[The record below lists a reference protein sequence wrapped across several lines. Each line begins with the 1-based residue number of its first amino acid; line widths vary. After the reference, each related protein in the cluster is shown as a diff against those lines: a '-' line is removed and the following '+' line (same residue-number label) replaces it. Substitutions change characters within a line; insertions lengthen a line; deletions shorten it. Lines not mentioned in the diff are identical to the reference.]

1 LLGLDL
7 NCNMSVLYR
16 SPPPFPETIRG
27 GVIAVGNFDGVH
39 QGHQCLIERLCSL
52 ANAVDGPSIVFT
64 FDPSPAEL
72 LYPGHVPPALTWME
86 RRATLLHR
94 LGVEIVIA
102 FPTTKEL
109 LELTAAQFFEMVLI
123 EQLGVRGLVEGPNFR
138 FGKGRDGDVR
148 FLQRKCHERKI
159 PLEIVQPQNVDG
171 VLISSSRIR
180 SDIMRGDIEAANRFL
195 LEPYRIIGRVSQ
207 GAQRGR
213 QLGFPTANLE
223 AIPVLVPPPGVYAG
237 RAYVGDTIH
246 KAAIHIGPNPTFE
259 ESQPKVEVHIL
270 DFAGDL
276 YGSNLEVEMLARLR
290 GVQKFESVDALLCQL
305 RTDIASARL
314 VGEP

>member
-1 LLGLDL
+1 MNLLH
-7 NCNMSVLYR
+7 R
-16 SPPPFPETIRG
+16 SPAPFPDTIRR

-39 QGHQCLIERLCSL
+39 QGHRCLIERLCSL
-52 ANAVDGPSIVFT
+52 AKAVGRPSIVFT

-86 RRATLLHR
+86 RRAALLHR
-94 LGVEIVIA
+94 LGVDIVIA

-109 LELTAAQFFEMVLI
+109 LELTASQFFETILI
-123 EQLGVRGLVEGPNFR
+123 EQLGACGMVEGPNFR

-148 FLQRKCHERKI
+148 FLQRKCNEFKI

-180 SDIMRGDIEAANRFL
+180 NDIMRGEMESANRYL
-195 LEPYRIIGRVSQ
+195 LEPYRMIGRVSQ

-223 AIPVLVPPPGVYAG
+223 AIPVLVPPLGVYAG
-237 RAYVGDTIH
+237 RAYIADNIH
-246 KAAIHIGPNPTFE
+246 RAAIHIGPNPTFE
-259 ESQPKVEVHIL
+259 ESQPKVEVHII
-270 DFAGDL
+270 DFSGDL
-276 YGSNLEVEMLARLR
+276 YGTNLEVDLFSRLR
-290 GVQKFESVDALLCQL
+290 GVQKFESVDALLNQL
-305 RTDIASARL
+305 RTDIATART
-314 VGEP
+314 VGES